1 MTRRCP
7 KCKRF
12 ARKLTKEEKEP
23 KYIGTYQSGIPNGTY
38 LAMFYGDCWVKCTKC
53 GIVDP

>member
-12 ARKLTKEEKEP
+12 ARKLTEEEKAP
-23 KYIGTYQSGIPNGTY
+23 KYVGSYQYGLPNSTY
-38 LAMFYGDCWVKCTKC
+38 LIMFEGDCWVKCFKC